1 MPTLGPSPAVFA
13 LYPEACRIWE
23 GGPSSNC
30 WTMRYA
36 SPGIGWELDGGN
48 GLVLYRMSSTF
59 DCNGPN
65 VFDQLVRDWTAQ
77 APPSITVWPFSPAPC
92 NCPDSLG
99 PEPAVFNLTA
109 KQAYIHGPVLGPSP
123 AYLRLNA
130 GPFPGSGG
138 GGVSKFTAIADT
150 STSVGSAVRVSTA
163 GHVDLAQ
170 ADAGAHANL
179 IGLAL
184 QAVGGGD
191 EVEVQTEGI
200 VTLSEA
206 EWDAIAGTTGGLAA
220 NAYYYLSTATPG
232 LLTATRP
239 TAGGEYIV
247 VAGVGLSA
255 TQMELRI
262 EPPLLL

>member
-1 MPTLGPSPAVFA
+1 MADLGPDPATFSP
-13 LYPEACRIWE
+13 YPESCRIWL

-30 WTMRYA
+30 WTMRGPPA
-36 SPGIGWELDGGN
+36 VPEWELDGGN
-48 GLVLYRMSSTF
+48 GLVLYRMSSSF

-65 VFDQLVRDWTAQ
+65 TFDVLVRDWTQQ
-77 APPSITVWPFSPAPC
+77 APSSITLWPFSQVPC

-99 PEPAVFNLTA
+99 PAPAVFNLSPFDPWLSEP
-109 KQAYIHGPVLGPSP
+109 GLRPLP

-130 GPFPGSGG
+130 GPICGPGEP
-138 GGVSKFTAIADT
+138 GVSKYTAIADS

-191 EVEVQTEGI
+191 PVEVQTEGI
-200 VTLSEA
+200 ITLSTGQ
-206 EWDAIAGTTGGLAA
+206 WDAIAATTGGLAP
-220 NAYYYLSTATPG
+220 NAYYYLSPATAG
-232 LLTATRP
+232 HLTATRP
-239 TAGGEYIV
+239 ATVGQYIV